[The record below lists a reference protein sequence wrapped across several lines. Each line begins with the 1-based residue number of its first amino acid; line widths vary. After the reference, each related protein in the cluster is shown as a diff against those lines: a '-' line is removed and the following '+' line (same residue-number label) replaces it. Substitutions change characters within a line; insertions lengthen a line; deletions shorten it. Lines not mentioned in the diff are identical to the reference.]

1 MYQLA
6 EAATGFD
13 ALMQNLTWTI
23 GVAVVS
29 FVLGFGVRHFF
40 VKQAE
45 KIVKTDIDGD
55 GSVG

>member
-23 GVAVVS
+23 GVAVV
-29 FVLGFGVRHFF
+29 FFAAGFAVRHFF
-40 VKQAE
+40 VKKVE
-45 KIVKTDIDGD
+45 KVVKTDIDGD
-55 GSVG
+55 GTVG